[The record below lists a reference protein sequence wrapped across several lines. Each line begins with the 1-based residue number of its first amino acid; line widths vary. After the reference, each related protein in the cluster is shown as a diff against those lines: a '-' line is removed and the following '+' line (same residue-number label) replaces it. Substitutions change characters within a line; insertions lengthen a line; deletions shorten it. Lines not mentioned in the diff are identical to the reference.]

1 MKVSQIIDGK
11 ISKVRHVMED
21 TAEKS
26 SVTINTTIKNT
37 LSLIATRDNSAMA
50 VMDENDVMV
59 GIVTEKDIIVALE
72 KDGSDIL
79 SQPVTSIMTANPVST
94 DPEAHCKNVLL
105 QMIDGNFRN
114 MPVFDGDTFSGIVQ
128 TLEVAEGKL
137 SEVLEENRKLR
148 ELIGRLVPTAFYCT
162 SADDVDQV
170 HAKMVENNLPC
181 VPVVNSNRVMDV
193 IADYEFLTLIGKD
206 DVLRANVQEAD
217 SKKT

>member
-1 MKVSQIIDGK
+1 MNVSQIIDGK

-26 SVTINTTIKNT
+26 SVTLNTTIKNT

-94 DPEAHCKNVLL
+94 DPL
-105 QMIDGNFRN
+105 
-114 MPVFDGDTFSGIVQ
+114 
-128 TLEVAEGKL
+128 
-137 SEVLEENRKLR
+137 
-148 ELIGRLVPTAFYCT
+148 TARMSSY
-162 SADDVDQV
+162 
-170 HAKMVENNLPC
+170 
-181 VPVVNSNRVMDV
+181 R
-193 IADYEFLTLIGKD
+193 
-206 DVLRANVQEAD
+206 
-217 SKKT
+217 